1 MAAWLRAEV
10 PPSPIHKPA
19 LEKEALRDV
28 IDLSLW
34 AGQLLLQ
41 HGADSARIEETVH
54 RLGTGLGAD
63 WMDILV
69 SPNAIAVTTSSGMEF
84 RTKIRR
90 VVAIQ
95 VNMQIIAEVND
106 IRHRVTTGELDRAGV
121 RREFER
127 IDRLPRQ
134 YPRWLVTVMVG
145 LACAA
150 FSRLFGGDWPAF
162 IITFAAGALAMRLRQ
177 FLAQNYFNP
186 LLIVVATAFAAG
198 IIGSLATTTGWS
210 AAPQAALA
218 ASVLLL
224 VPGVQLINSAQDLIR
239 GHMVT
244 GIVRGITGG
253 LVSLGIAL
261 GLVLALRLMGVGG
274 L

>member
-1 MAAWLRAEV
+1 MAEQPTQK
-10 PPSPIHKPA
+10 PP
-19 LEKEALRDV
+19 LEREALRDV

-41 HGADSARIEETVH
+41 HGAESARIEETVH

-69 SPNAIAVTTSSGMEF
+69 SPNAIVATTISGQEF

-90 VVAIQ
+90 IVAIG
-95 VNMQIIAEVND
+95 VNMQIIAEVNELS
-106 IRHRVTTGELDRAGV
+106 RKVTEGKLDRFQV
-121 RREFER
+121 REEIER
-127 IDRLPRQ
+127 IDHLPKQ
-134 YPRWLVTVMVG
+134 YNRWVVVAMVG

-150 FSRLFGGDWPAF
+150 FSRMLGGDWPVF
-162 IITFAAGALAMRLRQ
+162 FVTLVAASVAMWVRQELNRL
-177 FLAQNYFNP
+177 YFNS
-186 LLIVVATAFAAG
+186 LLVVVGTAFVAG
-198 IIGSLATTTGWS
+198 VIASTAIIMKWGAQSQT
-210 AAPQAALA
+210 ALA

-224 VPGVQLINSAQDLIR
+224 VPGVPLINCADDFIK
-239 GHMVT
+239 GHLVVGT
-244 GIVRGITGG
+244 VRGITGG

-261 GLVLALRLMGVGG
+261 GLLLAIRLMGVSG

>member
-1 MAAWLRAEV
+1 MNFIVNAV
-10 PPSPIHKPA
+10 KKPP
-19 LEKEALRDV
+19 LEREALRDI

-41 HGADSARIEETVH
+41 HGADSSRVEETVH

-69 SPNAIAVTTSSGMEF
+69 SPNAIAVTTISGEEF

-90 VVAIQ
+90 VVSIG

-106 IRHRVTTGELDRAGV
+106 VSRHVWDSKIDRFQV

-127 IDRLPRQ
+127 IDKLPRQ
-134 YPRWLVTVMVG
+134 YNRWFVVGMVG

-150 FSRLFGGDWPAF
+150 FSRLFGGDWAVFAVTF
-162 IITFAAGALAMRLRQ
+162 IASAAAMWVRQ
-177 FLAQNYFNP
+177 ELVRRVLNP
-186 LLIVVATAFAAG
+186 LMMVVITAFVAG
-198 IIGSLATTTGWS
+198 IIASS
-210 AAPQAALA
+210 AAIFQLSQQPQTAQAAA
-218 ASVLLL
+218 VLLL
-224 VPGVQLINSAQDLIR
+224 VPGVPLINAAQDLIR
-239 GHMVT
+239 GHLVT
-244 GIVRGITGG
+244 GIVRGVTGG

-261 GLVLALRLMGVGG
+261 GLALALRLIG
-274 L
+274 LSGL

>member
-1 MAAWLRAEV
+1 MTEQRTRK
-10 PPSPIHKPA
+10 PP
-19 LEKEALRDV
+19 LEREALRDV

-41 HGADSARIEETVH
+41 HGAESARIEETVH

-69 SPNAIAVTTSSGMEF
+69 SPNAIAATTSSGEEF

-90 VVAIQ
+90 VVAIG
-95 VNMQIIAEVND
+95 VNLQIITEINELSRQVSAGN
-106 IRHRVTTGELDRAGV
+106 LDRFQV
-121 RREFER
+121 RTEMER
-127 IDRLPRQ
+127 IDKLPPQ
-134 YPRWLVTVMVG
+134 YNRWSVVVMVG
-145 LACAA
+145 LACAS
-150 FSRLFGGDWPAF
+150 FSRLLEGDWQVFVVTF
-162 IITFAAGALAMRLRQ
+162 IASSIAMWVRQEFARR
-177 FLAQNYFNP
+177 YFNP
-186 LLIVVATAFAAG
+186 LLGVVGTAFVAG
-198 IIGSLATTTGWS
+198 AIASLAS
-210 AAPQAALA
+210 LFNLSPQPQTALA

-224 VPGVQLINSAQDLIR
+224 VPGVALINCADDLIK
-239 GHMVT
+239 GHLVT

-261 GLVLALRLMGVGG
+261 GLLLAIRLVGVSG

>member
-1 MAAWLRAEV
+1 MGMVA
-10 PPSPIHKPA
+10 KPA
-19 LEKEALRDV
+19 QKPPLEREALRDV

-41 HGADSARIEETVH
+41 HGAESARIEETVH

-69 SPNAIAVTTSSGMEF
+69 SPNVIVATTISGDEF

-90 VVAIQ
+90 VVAIG
-95 VNMQIIAEVND
+95 VNMQIIAEIND
-106 IRHRVTTGELDRAGV
+106 LSRQVTMGKMDRFQV
-121 RREFER
+121 RAEMER
-127 IDRLPRQ
+127 IDSLPPQ
-134 YPRWLVTVMVG
+134 YNRWLVVVMVG

-150 FSRLFGGDWPAF
+150 FSRLLGGDWAAF
-162 IITFAAGALAMRLRQ
+162 GVT
-177 FLAQNYFNP
+177 FLASSAAMWMRQELTRRYFNS
-186 LLIVVATAFAAG
+186 LLNVVGTAFVAG
-198 IIGSLATTTGWS
+198 FIASLASVLKFGGQ
-210 AAPQAALA
+210 PQTALA

-224 VPGVQLINSAQDLIR
+224 VPGVALINCADDLIQ
-239 GHMVT
+239 GHLVV

-253 LVSLGIAL
+253 LVSMGIAL
-261 GLVLALRLMGVGG
+261 GLLLAIRLMGVSG

>member
-1 MAAWLRAEV
+1 MAGWLRVEA
-10 PPSPIHKPA
+10 PPPPIHKPA

-41 HGADSARIEETVH
+41 YGADSARIEETVH

-69 SPNAIAVTTSSGMEF
+69 SPNAIAVTTSSGIEF

-106 IRHRVTTGELDRAGV
+106 VRHRVTMGELDRVGV

-127 IDRLPRQ
+127 IDHLTRQ
-134 YPRWLVTVMVG
+134 YPRWLVAIMVG

-162 IITFAAGALAMRLRQ
+162 IFTFAAGALAMRLRQ
-177 FLAQNYFNP
+177 ILAHNYFNP

-198 IIGSLATTTGWS
+198 MIGSLATTTGWS
-210 AAPQAALA
+210 AEPQAALA

-224 VPGVQLINSAQDLIR
+224 VPGVQLINAAQDLIR
-239 GHMVT
+239 GHLVT
-244 GIVRGITGG
+244 GIVRGVTGG

-261 GLVLALRLMGVGG
+261 GLVLALRLMGLGG